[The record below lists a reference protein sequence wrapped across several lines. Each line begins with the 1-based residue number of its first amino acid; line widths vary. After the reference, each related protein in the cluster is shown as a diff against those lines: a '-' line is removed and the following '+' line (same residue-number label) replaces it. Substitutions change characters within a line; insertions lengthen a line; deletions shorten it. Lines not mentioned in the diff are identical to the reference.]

1 MLIAERK
8 LTKAR
13 MDIMRSD
20 IPAIRFWGPVM
31 SVGSVSVK
39 KGVPTAYTNGRD
51 EVYGEE
57 FLDRLNVKETGYIVL
72 HENYHKAGQH
82 LKIWRKLFE
91 IDPDRANRACDYADN
106 RDILKADPNQ
116 QVIAMPRNPDGS
128 YLGLYDPKYDDASV
142 WDVKRIFDDLPASGG
157 GSGGGGQSQNQGGSQ
172 GGEVMDDHDW
182 EGAQDLTEEQQKELE
197 REIDDALRRGEI
209 EAKKAGAG
217 KGDLPAV
224 VGQLLRPEIDWR
236 QALQEFIT
244 RNCVPDDLSSYRRPN
259 RKYAW
264 HADVVLPVRDGESL
278 TNLVVGADLS
288 GSMWVGD
295 PPDIKR
301 VFTEIVS
308 VANMVKPQQL
318 DLLYWDYEVAGH
330 EEYKQGDYQHMA
342 SAMRPRGGGGT
353 DPNCVTRYLKDKHM
367 EPDCIVMITDGET
380 FGRWGDDWPAPV
392 LWVIVNNPKVTAKNG
407 KTIHVKL

>member
-1 MLIAERK
+1 
-8 LTKAR
+8 
-13 MDIMRSD
+13 
-20 IPAIRFWGPVM
+20 
-31 SVGSVSVK
+31 
-39 KGVPTAYTNGRD
+39 
-51 EVYGEE
+51 
-57 FLDRLNVKETGYIVL
+57 
-72 HENYHKAGQH
+72 
-82 LKIWRKLFE
+82 
-91 IDPDRANRACDYADN
+91 
-106 RDILKADPNQ
+106 
-116 QVIAMPRNPDGS
+116 
-128 YLGLYDPKYDDASV
+128 
-142 WDVKRIFDDLPASGG
+142 
-157 GSGGGGQSQNQGGSQ
+157 
-172 GGEVMDDHDW
+172 MDDHDW

-217 KGDLPAV
+217 KGDLPAE

-244 RNCVPDDLSSYRRPN
+244 RNCVPDDLSSYRRPS

-330 EEYKQGDYQHMA
+330 
-342 SAMRPRGGGGT
+342 
-353 DPNCVTRYLKDKHM
+353 
-367 EPDCIVMITDGET
+367 
-380 FGRWGDDWPAPV
+380 
-392 LWVIVNNPKVTAKNG
+392 
-407 KTIHVKL
+407 